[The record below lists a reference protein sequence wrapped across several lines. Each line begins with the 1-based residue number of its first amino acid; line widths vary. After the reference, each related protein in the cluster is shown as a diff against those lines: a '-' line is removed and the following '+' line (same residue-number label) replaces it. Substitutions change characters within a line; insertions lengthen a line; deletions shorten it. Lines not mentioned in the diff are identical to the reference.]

1 MMTRLTIIRVA
12 AGSTRYGTYYT
23 RIFRVCNARQVPP
36 RVQHVC
42 TMRITNAAPLVRT
55 SRAVRV
61 ACADQGEQIAAAN
74 DRDEKND
81 VVLLVKTYKS
91 SLVVGE
97 GIRSRRM
104 WHDDVNGK
112 V

>member
-1 MMTRLTIIRVA
+1 M
-12 AGSTRYGTYYT
+12 
-23 RIFRVCNARQVPP
+23 
-36 RVQHVC
+36 
-42 TMRITNAAPLVRT
+42 
-55 SRAVRV
+55 

-81 VVLLVKTYKS
+81 VVLLVETYKS